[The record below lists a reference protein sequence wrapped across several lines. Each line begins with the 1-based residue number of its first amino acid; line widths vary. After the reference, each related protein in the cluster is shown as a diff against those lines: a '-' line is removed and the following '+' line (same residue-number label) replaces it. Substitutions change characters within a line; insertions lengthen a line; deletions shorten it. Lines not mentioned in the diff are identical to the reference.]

1 MWHTP
6 IIPAFRR
13 LGQAD
18 FEFKA
23 SLSYI
28 AWPCLKTKTNNKKR
42 GGYKY
47 GKEEHMGEHC
57 ISLEWK
63 DLRRKSWFL
72 GWMDGW
78 VGGLMDGQMIDDR

>member
-1 MWHTP
+1 LRITGTRDFAIKKTVILSMWHTP

-28 AWPCLKTKTNNKKR
+28 A
-42 GGYKY
+42 
-47 GKEEHMGEHC
+47 
-57 ISLEWK
+57 
-63 DLRRKSWFL
+63 
-72 GWMDGW
+72 
-78 VGGLMDGQMIDDR
+78 